1 MNFEQ
6 NLTNLE
12 KRTFSP
18 ERKVL
23 TVYLNTESERSQQ
36 APFKIRLKN
45 GLNRFMEYARAEGAV
60 EESKQLSQL
69 QTLLEKT
76 VEEHRGDLKKGLV
89 MIACPAEGILF
100 LEKLQISVP
109 NAFYWQEE
117 PVLDELNVIF
127 NEHPAA
133 GIILVGSESVTV
145 LDTLL
150 GTIKREWNYEW
161 DTSTEDWRQYQGTSS
176 SNREA
181 SRATHK
187 DQFDKRVDANR
198 QRWMKR
204 LGPILERHKQRNSW
218 EEIVLAGESGL
229 TAELAKE
236 LNGRKPRI
244 LSKNL
249 NGMTNNQ
256 VLQEVYA

>member
-6 NLTNLE
+6 NLTNLK

-36 APFKIRLKN
+36 APYKIRLKN
-45 GLNRFMEYARAEGAV
+45 GLNRLIEYAKAEGAV
-60 EESKQLSQL
+60 EEAKQLSEL
-69 QTLLEKT
+69 QTLVEDT
-76 VEEHRGDLKKGLV
+76 VEEHRTDLKKGLV
-89 MIACPAEGILF
+89 LIACPNEGVIF
-100 LEKLQISVP
+100 LEKLQVSAP
-109 NAFYWQEE
+109 NAFYWQEK
-117 PVLDELNVIF
+117 PVLDELHEIF
-127 NEHPAA
+127 QGNPAA

-150 GTIKREWNYEW
+150 GEIIREWNYEW
-161 DTSTEDWRQYQGTSS
+161 DISTEDWREYQGASTSH
-176 SNREA
+176 REA
-181 SRATHK
+181 KRATHT
-187 DQFDKRVDANR
+187 DQFDKRIDANR

-204 LGPILERHKQRNSW
+204 LSPILERHHQRNQW
-218 EEIVLAGESGL
+218 KEIVLAGESGL
-229 TAELAKE
+229 TAELSKE
-236 LNGRKPRI
+236 MKGEKPRI

-256 VLQEVYA
+256 VLQEVYV